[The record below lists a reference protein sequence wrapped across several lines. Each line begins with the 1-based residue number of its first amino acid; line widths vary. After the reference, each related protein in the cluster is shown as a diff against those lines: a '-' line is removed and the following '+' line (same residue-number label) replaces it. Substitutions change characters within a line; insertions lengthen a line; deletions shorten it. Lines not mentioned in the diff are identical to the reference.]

1 MIRNLDLEELNV
13 HEIETTRKE
22 VRDYFDDDNGFLE
35 KVNTALDGAQGAV
48 PEKGTQYVVIKIT
61 A

>member
-1 MIRNLDLEELNV
+1 MIRDGDRSDCNT
-13 HEIETTRKE
+13 HEIKTTRKE